1 MEKKQSFVM
10 CETFLDSI
18 EFFSDEEFM
27 EAIVS
32 LGDYAL
38 RGIEPSS
45 QSANVKAWCK
55 SIMPLVDKA
64 NKNYVNRIREN
75 KDTNN

>member
-1 MEKKQSFVM
+1 MEKNQSFVM

-64 NKNYVNRIREN
+64 NQNYNNRVKENNREN
-75 KDTNN
+75 K

>member
-38 RGIEPSS
+38 RGIAPSS

-64 NKNYVNRIREN
+64 NKNYNNRVKENNREN
-75 KDTNN
+75 K

>member
-38 RGIEPSS
+38 RGIAPSS
-45 QSANVKAWCK
+45 QSANVRAWCK

-64 NKNYVNRIREN
+64 NKNYVNRVKENNREN
-75 KDTNN
+75 K

>member
-1 MEKKQSFVM
+1 M
-10 CETFLDSI
+10 CETFLNSMS
-18 EFFSDEEFM
+18 FFSDEEFM
-27 EAIVS
+27 EAIVC

-64 NKNYVNRIREN
+64 NKNYVNRINEN
-75 KDTNN
+75 KDEKK